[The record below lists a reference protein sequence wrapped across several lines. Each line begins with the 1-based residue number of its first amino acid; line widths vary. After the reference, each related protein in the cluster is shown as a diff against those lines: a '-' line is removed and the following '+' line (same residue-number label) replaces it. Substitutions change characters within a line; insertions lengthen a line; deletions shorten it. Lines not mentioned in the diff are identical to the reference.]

1 MKILAISDEEVPGF
15 YEYYTPGIF
24 NEYDLILACG
34 DLKKRYLEFI
44 VTLAP
49 CPVLYVR
56 GNHDESFST
65 MPPEGCICVEDRI
78 YVHEGIRIMGLG
90 GCYKY
95 REGMN
100 FYTEKEMRR
109 RFKRLKFQLWRHK
122 GIDIL
127 LTHAPAYQLNDM
139 EHLTH
144 RGFQCFRDIMEKY
157 SPKYFIHGHV
167 HRNYGRNIPQK
178 SNFRNTTIINACGHC
193 VIEIEEIKE
202 SK

>member
-15 YEYYTPGIF
+15 YEYYTPGTF
-24 NEYDLILACG
+24 SEYDLILACG

-65 MPPEGCICVEDRI
+65 MPPEGCICIEDDI
-78 YVHEGIRIMGLG
+78 YVHQGLRIMGLG
-90 GCYKY
+90 GCQKYKD
-95 REGMN
+95 GMN
-100 FYTEKEMRR
+100 FYTEKEMEKRIKKM
-109 RFKRLKFQLWRHK
+109 RFKLWRSK

-127 LTHAPAYQLNDM
+127 VTHAPAYQLNDM

-144 RGFQCFRDIMEKY
+144 RGFECFKEIMEKY
-157 SPKYFIHGHV
+157 KPKYFIHGHV
-167 HRNYGRNIPQK
+167 HRNYGRNIPRVCTYQE
-178 SNFRNTTIINACGHC
+178 TTVVNACGHY
-193 VIEIEEIKE
+193 VIEINK
-202 SK
+202 

>member
-15 YEYYTPGIF
+15 YEYYAPGTF
-24 NEYDLILACG
+24 SEYDLILACG

-65 MPPEGCICVEDRI
+65 MPPEGCICIEDDI
-78 YVHEGIRIMGLG
+78 YVHQGIRIMGLG

-95 REGMN
+95 KDGRN
-100 FYTEKEMRR
+100 FYTEKEMRKR
-109 RFKRLKFQLWRHK
+109 MKKMWFKLWRNK

-127 LTHAPAYQLNDM
+127 ITHAPAYQLNDM

-144 RGFQCFRDIMEKY
+144 RGFACFKEIMEKY
-157 SPKYFIHGHV
+157 KPAFFIHGHV
-167 HRNYGRNIPQK
+167 HRNYGRNIPRVCTYQE
-178 SNFRNTTIINACGHC
+178 TTVINACGHY
-193 VIEIEEIKE
+193 VIEI
-202 SK
+202 

>member
-15 YEYYTPGIF
+15 YEYQTPGVF
-24 NEYDLILACG
+24 SEYDLILACG

-56 GNHDESFST
+56 GNHDESFSYK
-65 MPPEGCICVEDRI
+65 PPEGCICIEDHI
-78 YVHEGIRIMGLG
+78 YVHQGIRIMGLG

-95 REGMN
+95 KDGNN
-100 FYTEKEMRR
+100 FYTEKEMV
-109 RFKRLKFQLWRHK
+109 KRVKKMRFQLWKHK

-139 EHLTH
+139 EYITH
-144 RGFQCFRDIMEKY
+144 RGFACFKDIMEKY
-157 SPKYFIHGHV
+157 KPKFFVHGHV
-167 HRNYGRNIPQK
+167 HRNYGRNIPRVCTYQE
-178 SNFRNTTIINACGHC
+178 TTVVNACGHY
-193 VIEIEEIKE
+193 VIEIQNM
-202 SK
+202 

>member
-15 YEYYTPGIF
+15 YEYYTPGTF

-34 DLKKRYLEFI
+34 DLKRRYLEFI

-56 GNHDESFST
+56 GNHDESFNT
-65 MPPEGCICVEDRI
+65 DPPQGCICVEDQI
-78 YVHEGIRIMGLG
+78 YVHNGIRIMGLG

-95 REGMN
+95 REGTN
-100 FYTEKEMRR
+100 FYTEKEMR
-109 RFKRLKFQLWRHK
+109 KRVGKLWFQLWRHK

-127 LTHAPAYQLNDM
+127 LTHAPAYRLNDM
-139 EHLTH
+139 EHLAH
-144 RGFQCFRDIMEKY
+144 RGFQCFRDVMEKY
-157 SPKYFIHGHV
+157 HPRYFIHGHV

-178 SNFRNTTIINACGHC
+178 SHYQETTVINACGHY
-193 VIEIEEIKE
+193 VIDFSEI
-202 SK
+202 